1 MKKKILI
8 IDDIE
13 DVRIAMIRILG
24 EDQYD
29 YLEAQSG
36 IKGLEIIKSQELD
49 LVISDLAMPNVNG
62 LELLQELGNLEKCPK
77 FILVTGYANM
87 FSDFGD
93 GKRPDA
99 IIEKPYRS
107 IDLKKAISEVLGDH

>member
-1 MKKKILI
+1 MKKKVLI

-13 DVRIAMIRILG
+13 DVRVAMIRILG
-24 EDQYD
+24 EDTYD
-29 YLEAQSG
+29 YIEAASG
-36 IKGLEIIKSQELD
+36 IKGLEIIKSEEID

-62 LELLQELGNLEKCPK
+62 LELLQELGQLQNSPK

-93 GKRPDA
+93 GKKPDA
-99 IIEKPYRS
+99 IIEKPYRAL
-107 IDLKKAISEVLGDH
+107 DLKKVIGEVLGPH